1 MDTFNL
7 DASSAGGSDV
17 HQLYSG
23 INVSTSYD
31 PSVLFDQAS
40 WDGERDFGAMLSNYE
55 QQRLFY
61 PPPVPQV
68 APHAPRR
75 PSVEDELAAVP
86 IPPLA
91 QAPLNGLGNFTFDN
105 PDPFNSQHAPAPQY
119 FNATSSGASTPS
131 LYPNDNELARPSWF
145 PTSFAFPHASP
156 TDYSTDFNIPNSS
169 AGPTVSKNPTT
180 LDPIALP
187 DQFSPLWPGY
197 GQPTLGPVYSP
208 LVPGDYLSATA
219 PQLPFPI
226 YADSHHMPMR
236 YATNTQPPYAH
247 YHMTGSP
254 GNYERRYYPAVAV
267 EQAQEPSQFQFEEF
281 IQPAPSGRQTS
292 RPRPLSFH
300 PYKPRA
306 SAARSSS
313 TNPRK
318 GPPPRN
324 NCALAKQRLGD
335 KELKVIYAQAKNLEA
350 ISVPCLWDQCN
361 EVICVMSLT
370 THLREVHGLHRD
382 GSVQRT
388 TCRWD
393 DGCVCPSNPTLLKVQ
408 SLAHHIKGTH
418 LKATHPSCTGC
429 GEVFTRPDGLTSHL
443 KLLRGKED

>member
-1 MDTFNL
+1 MDNFNP
-7 DASSAGGSDV
+7 DASSAGGS
-17 HQLYSG
+17 YSD
-23 INVSTSYD
+23 INFSTSYD
-31 PSVLFDQAS
+31 FSALFDQAS
-40 WDGERDFGAMLSNYE
+40 WDGERDLGAVLSNFE
-55 QQRLFY
+55 RQHGLFY
-61 PPPVPQV
+61 PPSVPQV
-68 APHAPRR
+68 VPPAPRR

-86 IPPLA
+86 IHPSA
-91 QAPLNGLGNFTFDN
+91 QAPFNGLGNFLAQSAAALTFDN
-105 PDPFNSQHAPAPQY
+105 PDPFNSQHAPTPQS
-119 FNATSSGASTPS
+119 FDASSSDVSATS
-131 LYPNDNELARPSWF
+131 LYPHHDELAHSSSF

-156 TDYSTDFNIPNSS
+156 TDYSTDFNLPNSS
-169 AGPTVSKNPTT
+169 AGPTVPKNPATI
-180 LDPIALP
+180 DSVALP
-187 DQFSPLWPGY
+187 DQFSPLWPCY

-208 LVPGDYLSATA
+208 IVPSDYLSATA
-219 PQLPFPI
+219 PPQLPFPI
-226 YADSHHMPMR
+226 YADPNHMPMR
-236 YATNTQPPYAH
+236 YATNTQPPYAY
-247 YHMTGSP
+247 YHMAGAP
-254 GNYERRYYPAVAV
+254 GNFEVAV

-300 PYKPRA
+300 PYKARA

-335 KELKVIYAQAKNLEA
+335 KELKVIYAQAKNLEE
-350 ISVPCLWDQCN
+350 ISVPCLWDHCN
-361 EVICVMSLT
+361 EVIRVMTLT

-393 DGCVCPSNPTLLKVQ
+393 DGYHCPSNPTMLKVQ

-418 LKATHPSCTGC
+418 LKATHPRCTGC